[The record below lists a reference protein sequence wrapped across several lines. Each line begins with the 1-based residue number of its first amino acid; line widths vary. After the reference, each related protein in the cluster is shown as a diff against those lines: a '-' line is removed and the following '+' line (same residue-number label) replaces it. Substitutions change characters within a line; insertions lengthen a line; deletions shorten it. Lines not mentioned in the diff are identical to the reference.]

1 MFCLHDPL
9 LTSSLPGQAQD
20 MPPRCLHMS
29 TLLCSLLA
37 DNSAGINSD
46 GPERTLSA
54 STRNIQLIL
63 LLQCVHHA
71 DNGQS
76 RKQSDWAGMDVEA
89 PPDRSYSVSADCVT
103 HLRMKSVGWTVRTSK
118 CRLFRR
124 EFLIPFRLEG
134 YSRASLTS
142 TCKWTNTN
150 VGKIGSWLC
159 LWQWTILLT
168 IMIEWCGD
176 F

>member
-1 MFCLHDPL
+1 MNF
-9 LTSSLPGQAQD
+9 
-20 MPPRCLHMS
+20 M
-29 TLLCSLLA
+29 
-37 DNSAGINSD
+37 
-46 GPERTLSA
+46 RTLSNENPKQ
-54 STRNIQLIL
+54 SWSRVQLIWTFANSQCIDQKHSSNHSL
-63 LLQCVHHA
+63 LLLCVHHA

-89 PPDRSYSVSADCVT
+89 PPDRSYSVNADCVT